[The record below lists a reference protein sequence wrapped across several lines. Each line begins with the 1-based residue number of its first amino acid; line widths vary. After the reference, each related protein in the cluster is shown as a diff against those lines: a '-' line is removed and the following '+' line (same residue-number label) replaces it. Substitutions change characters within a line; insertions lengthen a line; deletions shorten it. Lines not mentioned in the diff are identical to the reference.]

1 MSNEWLGLTETAEIL
16 GVHPN
21 TLRSWADLGQLPVHR
36 TEGGHRRFRKE
47 DIEIWLQ
54 SQQSSN
60 TEEAN
65 SVIQDALKHTRFQ
78 INEGELENE
87 KWYQMLDARRR
98 EKFRLSGRE
107 ILIGLRTYL
116 TSEDPETKEEA
127 HQIGADYAYWALS
140 SGLSSLDA
148 TRAFLFFRGLLLES
162 VLRVYEHVAIR
173 SPHAWTDMFQKINE
187 FTDLALMSLLDNF
200 EDFQQRGLK

>member
-1 MSNEWLGLTETAEIL
+1 MSDDWLGLTETAEIL
-16 GVHPN
+16 GIHPN

-54 SQQSSN
+54 SQHSN
-60 TEEAN
+60 GAKDAN
-65 SVIQDALKHTRFQ
+65 LVIQNALRHTRFQ

-87 KWYQMLDARRR
+87 KWYQMIDARRR

-107 ILIGLRTYL
+107 ILDGLRTFL
-116 TSEDPETKEEA
+116 TSEDPEAKEEA
-127 HQIGADYAYWALS
+127 HQIGNNYAYWAFS

-162 VLRVYEHVAIR
+162 VLGVYEHVAVR
-173 SPHAWTDMFQKINE
+173 SPQAWTDMFRKINE
-187 FTDLALMSLLDNF
+187 FTDLALKSLLDNF
-200 EDFQQRGLK
+200 EDYQQRGLK

>member
-1 MSNEWLGLTETAEIL
+1 MSDEWLGLTETAEMI

-36 TEGGHRRFRKE
+36 TEGGHRRFRRE

-54 SQQSSN
+54 SQRSN
-60 TEEAN
+60 GAKEAN
-65 SVIQDALKHTRFQ
+65 LVIQNALKHTRFQ

-87 KWYQMLDARRR
+87 RWYQMIDARRR
-98 EKFRLSGRE
+98 EKFRHSGRE
-107 ILIGLRTYL
+107 ILVGLRTFL
-116 TSEDPETKEEA
+116 TSEDTVAKKEA
-127 HQIGADYAYWALS
+127 HQIGSNYAYWAFS

-162 VLRVYEHVAIR
+162 VLGVYEHVAVR
-173 SPHAWTDMFQKINE
+173 SPQAWTDMFLKINE
-187 FTDLALMSLLDNF
+187 FTDLALKSLLDNF
-200 EDFQQRGLK
+200 EDYQQRGLK